1 VTRKQDSAKGR
12 ITAEDLKKLWAED
25 RDLLKAIIEETLQQV
40 LEAEMDEAL
49 QATKGERSAG
59 RLGYRSGYYNRM
71 LVTRVGHIELRIPQ
85 DRQGRFRTEVFER
98 YQRSEKALVA
108 AMLEMYVQ
116 GVSTRKVKTITEEL
130 CGHEFSSS
138 TISRIVQKLDEELE
152 RFARRHLEE
161 PYPYLILDAR
171 YEKVRED
178 GAVRSQAVL
187 IAIGINW
194 EGRRNILAVELASR
208 ESLSSWKELLGGL
221 RQRSLHGVE
230 FVVSDDH
237 AGLRRAI
244 QESLPEAVWQR
255 CYVHFL
261 RNALDYLPR
270 KADDDCLQELRWIY
284 DRRDAQEARQ
294 DLAAWLSKWGKR
306 YAKLCAWV
314 EENIEETLSFYR
326 LPRQYHKN
334 LKSTNMLERL
344 MEEIKRRTLV
354 VRIFPNAAACLRL
367 VRALAVETHENWIEA
382 MQYLNME
389 PLREQKKEALRKLG
403 DAA

>member
-326 LPRQYHKN
+326 LPRQHHKN